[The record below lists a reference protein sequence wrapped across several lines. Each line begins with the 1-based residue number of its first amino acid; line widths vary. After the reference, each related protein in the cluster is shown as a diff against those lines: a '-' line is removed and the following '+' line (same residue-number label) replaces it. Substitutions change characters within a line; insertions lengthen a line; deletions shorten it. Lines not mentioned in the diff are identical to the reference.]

1 MAVGGFFLILSA
13 FGRDEGPEGRGG
25 AAAANGGRDA
35 VASGRGA
42 APDAVDAAPAIR
54 MLWRSLEVHGA
65 VRGAGGV
72 ARARLAVY
80 GKGRRRNGY
89 GGVCTEARHARRR
102 GGGPGCGL
110 EPWRAAGRSMTWT
123 VERSFVRIR

>member
-1 MAVGGFFLILSA
+1 MGE
-13 FGRDEGPEGRGG
+13 FGRDAGPVGRGG

-89 GGVCTEARHARRR
+89 GGVCAEARYARRR
-102 GGGPGCGL
+102 GGGPGCDMDAWRSPMTDRL
-110 EPWRAAGRSMTWT
+110 ERACVWIWSQ
-123 VERSFVRIR
+123 RSFL